1 MKNLK
6 RTQVFTPQWLV
17 SHILDTIGFTNSTV
31 LGKKIFEPSFGDGVF
46 LCEAVKRYINIALQ
60 EGKSKNDIADELE
73 KCFYGF
79 ELDET
84 LYNQTI
90 EKLNLI
96 VKDKLGISSLQW
108 ANLRCEDALL
118 TLLDIDGDILK
129 ADFIFGNPP
138 YMTKCSYF
146 KMLEQRQVDYM
157 QDIRTQFDRDKFV
170 SGNANMA
177 EIFFSACFNSLIPDG
192 KLALVLPNSWLKNKS
207 ISCLRQ
213 HLFDNQYISHIVD
226 FGAIDVFPS
235 VNTYASVA
243 IVDYKKNDVFHYI
256 RPNRADINNAKE
268 QAIEYKSVD
277 GFSIVPNEY
286 RIFKENSSNSLKTI
300 ADVKNGLAT
309 LADKVFIGSIA
320 DEHGGL
326 CQFNN
331 STIERSIL
339 KPTYKASKQNKQQ
352 QYILC
357 PYQDIDGRMVLMD
370 EDRLKTKYPNAYQY
384 LLKYK
389 EQLSGRALTEKQ
401 KWYEFGRGQ
410 GIQDFNKKKI
420 MLSNIV
426 KDKLVWTMLSE
437 PCFVYS
443 GLYIILREEEE
454 QEDNWDLVEGAL
466 ESFSFVEYLH
476 HVGKNMQGGYKSVTS
491 KQIEQ
496 AQLANK

>member
-17 SHILDTIGFTNSTV
+17 SYILDTIGFTNSTI
-31 LGKKIFEPSFGDGVF
+31 LGKKILEPSFGDGAF

-79 ELDET
+79 ELDEI
-84 LYNQTI
+84 LYTHTI

-138 YMTKCSYF
+138 YMTKRSYF
-146 KMLEQRQVDYM
+146 KMLEQRQADYL
-157 QDIRTQFDRDKFV
+157 QNIKTQFDRDEFV

-177 EIFFSACFNSLIPDG
+177 EIFFSACFNSLMPDS

-207 ISCLRQ
+207 ISSLRQ
-213 HLFDNQYISHIVD
+213 HLFDNRYISHIVD
-226 FGAIDVFPS
+226 FGAIDVFTT

-243 IVDYKKNDVFHYI
+243 VVDYKKNEIFHYI
-256 RPNRADINNAKE
+256 RPNHADMSNARKR
-268 QAIEYKSVD
+268 AIEYKSVN
-277 GFSIVPNEY
+277 GFSIVPKEY
-286 RIFKENSSNSLKTI
+286 QLFEENGSNSLKTI

-309 LADKVFIGSIA
+309 LADKVFIGSITK
-320 DEHGGL
+320 ECEVL
-326 CQFNN
+326 CQFND
-331 STIERSIL
+331 TIVERAIL
-339 KPTYKASKQNKQQ
+339 KPAFKASRQNKEQ

-357 PYQDIDGRMVLMD
+357 PYQNVDGKMVLMD
-370 EDRLKTKYPNAYQY
+370 ENQLKTQYPYAYQY
-384 LLKYK
+384 LQKYK
-389 EQLSGRALTEKQ
+389 EKLSGRALTAKQ
-401 KWYEFGRGQ
+401 KWYDFGRGQ

-443 GLYIILREEEE
+443 GLYITLREE
-454 QEDNWDLVEGAL
+454 QENNWELVKGAL
-466 ESFSFVEYLH
+466 DSFLFVKYLH
-476 HVGKNMQGGYKSVTS
+476 HVGKNMQSGYKSVTS

-496 AQLANK
+496 ARFASK

>member
-79 ELDET
+79 ELDEI
-84 LYNQTI
+84 LYTHTVK
-90 EKLNLI
+90 KLNLI

-118 TLLDIDGDILK
+118 IMLNIDGDIFE

-138 YMTKCSYF
+138 YMTKRSYL
-146 KMLEQRQVDYM
+146 KMLEQCQSDYL
-157 QDIRTQFDRDKFV
+157 QDIRTQFDRNEFI
-170 SGNANMA
+170 SGNANIA
-177 EIFFSACFNSLIPDG
+177 EIFFSACLNNLMPDG

-207 ISCLRQ
+207 ISGLRQ

-226 FGAIDVFPS
+226 FGAIDVFPAVS
-235 VNTYASVA
+235 TYASVA

-256 RPNRADINNAKE
+256 RPNRADMSNAKE
-268 QAIEYKSVD
+268 QIIEYKSTD
-277 GFSIVPNEY
+277 RFSIVPDEY
-286 RIFKENSSNSLKTI
+286 RLFEENGSNSLKTI

-309 LADKVFIGSIA
+309 LADKVFIGSIIN
-320 DEHGGL
+320 EFRGL
-326 CQFNN
+326 CQFND
-331 STIERSIL
+331 TIVERAIL
-339 KPTYKASKQNKQQ
+339 KLVFKASRQNKEQ

-357 PYQDIDGRMVLMD
+357 PYQDIDGKMVLMS
-370 EDRLKTKYPNAYQY
+370 EEFLEAQYPYTYQY
-384 LLKYK
+384 LLRYK
-389 EQLSGRALTEKQ
+389 EQLSERALTEKQ

-410 GIQDFNKKKI
+410 GIQDFSKKKI

-443 GLYIILREEEE
+443 GLYITLREE
-454 QEDNWDLVEGAL
+454 QEDNWELVKGAL
-466 ESFSFVEYLH
+466 DSSLFVEYLH
-476 HVGKNMQGGYKSVTS
+476 HIGKNMQSEYKSVTS

-496 AQLANK
+496 AQLVHK

>member
-17 SHILDTIGFTNSTV
+17 SYILDTIGFTNSTI
-31 LGKKIFEPSFGDGVF
+31 LGKKILEPSFGDGAF

-79 ELDET
+79 ELDEI
-84 LYNQTI
+84 LYTHTI

-138 YMTKCSYF
+138 YMTKRSYF
-146 KMLEQRQVDYM
+146 KMLEQRQADYL
-157 QDIRTQFDRDKFV
+157 QDIRTQFDHDEFV

-177 EIFFSACFNSLIPDG
+177 EIFFSACFNSLMPDS

-207 ISCLRQ
+207 ISGLRQ
-213 HLFDNQYISHIVD
+213 HLFDNRYISHIVD
-226 FGAIDVFPS
+226 FGAIDVFPT

-243 IVDYKKNDVFHYI
+243 VVDYKKNEIFHYI
-256 RPNRADINNAKE
+256 RPNHADMSNAKE
-268 QAIEYKSVD
+268 QIIEYKSVD
-277 GFSIVPNEY
+277 GFSIVPDEY
-286 RIFKENSSNSLKTI
+286 LLFEGNGSNSLKTI

-309 LADKVFIGSIA
+309 LADKVFIGSIIN
-320 DEHGGL
+320 EFRGL
-326 CQFNN
+326 CQFND
-331 STIERSIL
+331 TIVERAIL
-339 KPTYKASKQNKQQ
+339 KPVFKASRKNKEQ

-357 PYQDIDGRMVLMD
+357 PYQDIDGKMVLMS
-370 EDRLKTKYPNAYQY
+370 EEFLEAQYPYAYQY
-384 LLKYK
+384 LLRYK

-410 GIQDFNKKKI
+410 GIQDFGKPKI
-420 MLSNIV
+420 MLSNII
-426 KDKLVWTMLSE
+426 KDKLVWTILSE

-443 GLYIILREEEE
+443 GLYITLREE
-454 QEDNWDLVEGAL
+454 EDNWDLVKCAL
-466 ESFSFVEYLH
+466 DSYLFVEYLH
-476 HVGKNMQGGYKSVTS
+476 HVGKNMQGGYKSITS
-491 KQIEQ
+491 KQIAQ
-496 AQLANK
+496 ARFANK

>member
-17 SHILDTIGFTNSTV
+17 CHILDTIGFTNSTV
-31 LGKKIFEPSFGDGVF
+31 LGKKILEPSFGDGAF
-46 LCEAVKRYINIALQ
+46 LCEAVKRYIDIALQ
-60 EGKSKNDIADELE
+60 EGKSKNDIVDELE

-79 ELDET
+79 ELDEI
-84 LYNQTI
+84 LYTHTI

-96 VKDKLGISSLQW
+96 VKNKLGISSLQW
-108 ANLRCEDALL
+108 ANLHCEDALL
-118 TLLDIDGDILK
+118 TMLDIDGDIFE

-138 YMTKCSYF
+138 YMTKRSYF
-146 KMLEQRQVDYM
+146 KMLEQRQADYL
-157 QDIRTQFDRDKFV
+157 QNIKTQFDRDEFV

-177 EIFFSACFNSLIPDG
+177 EIFFSTCFNSLIPNG

-207 ISCLRQ
+207 ISNLRK
-213 HLFDNQYISHIVD
+213 HLFDNRYISQIVD
-226 FGAIDVFPS
+226 FGAIDVFPAVS
-235 VNTYASVA
+235 TYASVA

-256 RPNRADINNAKE
+256 RPNCANMSNAKE
-268 QAIEYKSVD
+268 QIVEYKSVD
-277 GFSIVPNEY
+277 GFTIIPDEY
-286 RIFKENSSNSLKTI
+286 RLFEENGSNSLKTI

-309 LADKVFIGSIA
+309 LADKVFIGSITN
-320 DEHGGL
+320 ECRGL
-326 CQFNN
+326 CQFND
-331 STIERSIL
+331 TIVERAIL
-339 KPTYKASKQNKQQ
+339 KPVFKASRQNKEQ

-357 PYQDIDGRMVLMD
+357 PYQDIDGKMVLMD

-384 LLKYK
+384 LLKSK
-389 EQLSGRALTEKQ
+389 EQLSGRALTGKQ

-426 KDKLVWTMLSE
+426 KDKLVWIMLLE

-443 GLYIILREEEE
+443 GLYITLRGE
-454 QEDNWDLVEGAL
+454 QGQDDNWELVKRAL
-466 ESFSFVEYLH
+466 DSSLFVEYLH
-476 HVGKNMQGGYKSVTS
+476 HVGKNMQSGYKSVTS

-496 AQLANK
+496 ARFASK

>member
-31 LGKKIFEPSFGDGVF
+31 LGKKILEPSFGDGAF

-60 EGKSKNDIADELE
+60 EDKDTSDIADELE

-79 ELDET
+79 ELDEM

-96 VKDKLGISSLQW
+96 VKDKLGISSLRW
-108 ANLRCEDALL
+108 ENLRCEDALL
-118 TLLDIDGDILK
+118 TLLDIDGDTFE

-138 YMTKCSYF
+138 YMTKYSYF
-146 KMLEQRQVDYM
+146 KMLEQRQSDYL
-157 QDIRTQFDRDKFV
+157 QDIRTQFDHDEFV

-177 EIFFSACFNSLIPDG
+177 EIFFSACFNSLMPDS

-207 ISCLRQ
+207 ISSLRQ
-213 HLFDNQYISHIVD
+213 HLFDNRYISHIVD
-226 FGAIDVFPS
+226 FGAIDVFPT
-235 VNTYASVA
+235 VNTYASVVV
-243 IVDYKKNDVFHYI
+243 VDYKKNEIFHYI
-256 RPNRADINNAKE
+256 RPNHADMSNARKR
-268 QAIEYKSVD
+268 AIEYKSVN
-277 GFSIVPNEY
+277 GFSIVPKEY
-286 RIFKENSSNSLKTI
+286 QLFEENGSNSLKTI

-309 LADKVFIGSIA
+309 LADKVFIGSITN
-320 DEHGGL
+320 ECRGL
-326 CQFNN
+326 CQFND
-331 STIERSIL
+331 TIVERAIL
-339 KPTYKASKQNKQQ
+339 KPVFKASRQNKEQ

-357 PYQDIDGRMVLMD
+357 PYQDIDGKMVLMD

-389 EQLSGRALTEKQ
+389 EQLSGRALTGKQ

-426 KDKLVWTMLSE
+426 KDKLVWIMLLE

-443 GLYIILREEEE
+443 GLYITLRGEHG
-454 QEDNWDLVEGAL
+454 QDDNWELVKRAL
-466 ESFSFVEYLH
+466 DSSLFVEYLH
-476 HVGKNMQGGYKSVTS
+476 HVGKNMQGGYKAVTS

-496 AQLANK
+496 ARFANK